1 MGIWLSSLPGG
12 WGIINYKAFPMSHL
26 KVQAKAILIKLQFEY
41 KKDEEMALSV
51 TMMCKTIEEKN
62 HLYQGIQ
69 GQICFFSCD

>member
-1 MGIWLSSLPGG
+1 
-12 WGIINYKAFPMSHL
+12 MSHL

-41 KKDEEMALSV
+41 KRDKEIALSV